1 MMRMAVFPTVPGP
14 NQRGEVLIMTE
25 SEPFDFDDMSRRMR
39 RPGSSYWPENY
50 PRPSGSAGYLAK
62 RHGVSPRTVR
72 HALDAPEP
80 KPEQVTRR
88 RPLSVITPIKHLIDP
103 LVEQGL
109 DPKQIWVQLIDD
121 HNIAVPLTP
130 LIHYSLNWHISRT
143 RPPDL
148 TAMNR
153 PHQTSDGAKSTVH
166 HALAEDARALKL
178 R

>member
-103 LVEQGL
+103 LALLCVPTVDVDLEFSGGVSQPCFVDVAL
-109 DPKQIWVQLIDD
+109 DV
-121 HNIAVPLTP
+121 AV
-130 LIHYSLNWHISRT
+130 
-143 RPPDL
+143 
-148 TAMNR
+148 NR
-153 PHQTSDGAKSTVH
+153 V
-166 HALAEDARALKL
+166 
-178 R
+178 